1 MNDISIPVSGAS
13 MRSSLFT
20 PKMTPA
26 PGVVILQ
33 EIFGVNE
40 FVKWIAARLAEDG
53 FTVIAPDLYHRIE
66 PDISLGYDEASLK
79 KALQ

>member
-40 FVKWIAARLAEDG
+40 FVNGLQ
-53 FTVIAPDLYHRIE
+53 PDWLKT
-66 PDISLGYDEASLK
+66 DSL
-79 KALQ
+79 

>member
-1 MNDISIPVSGAS
+1 MTFQFL
-13 MRSSLFT
+13 SLEPQCGRHFFT

-53 FTVIAPDLYHRIE
+53 FTVIAPDLYQSHRT
-66 PDISLGYDEASLK
+66 
-79 KALQ
+79 